1 MFTTRLLH
9 AHLGFPDAQALNVK
23 CRIVALAT
31 SEFAWRPDGYRIGV
45 ISGSIAVGAENVYR
59 PQQDSRLLIDALTG
73 NDEVAGRRVVD
84 LCAGSGVVAVAAAEL
99 GASEVTALDIS
110 PSAVR
115 CTQANA
121 LAAQVDVD
129 ARLGSW
135 TQALEHEPFDIVVCN
150 PPYVPVAPETS
161 AGVIVSTGP
170 MASWNGGPDGRLILD
185 PLCRSAAEML
195 AEGGSLY
202 LVQSEFADVAESV
215 RLLRAGGLNVD
226 VYVTQ
231 RIPFG
236 PVLHSQATWL
246 RDTGRLTDERT
257 EEELVVI
264 RADKP

>member
-1 MFTTRLLH
+1 M
-9 AHLGFPDAQALNVK
+9 
-23 CRIVALAT
+23 
-31 SEFAWRPDGYRIGV
+31 
-45 ISGSIAVGAENVYR
+45 ISGSVAVGAENVYC
-59 PQQDSRLLIDALTG
+59 PQQDSWLLVDALARNG
-73 NDEVAGRRVVD
+73 VVAGRRVVD
-84 LCAGSGVVAVAAAEL
+84 LCAGSGVVAIAAAEL
-99 GASEVTALDIS
+99 GASAVIALDIS

-161 AGVIVSTGP
+161 AGMMLSTGP

-185 PLCRSAAEML
+185 PLCRSAVEML

-215 RLLRAGGLNVD
+215 RLLRAGGLD
-226 VYVTQ
+226 ADIYVTQ

-236 PVLHSQATWL
+236 PVLHLQAPWL
-246 RDTGRLTDERT
+246 RGTGRLTDDRA

>member
-1 MFTTRLLH
+1 M
-9 AHLGFPDAQALNVK
+9 
-23 CRIVALAT
+23 T

-45 ISGSIAVGAENVYR
+45 IYRSVAVGAEDVYR
-59 PQQDSRLLIDALTG
+59 PQQDSWLLIDALTG
-73 NDEVAGRRVVD
+73 NDVVAGRRVVD
-84 LCAGSGVVAVAAAEL
+84 LSAGSGVVAVAAAEL

-161 AGVIVSTGP
+161 AGAAVSTGP
-170 MASWNGGPDGRLILD
+170 MASWNGGPDGRLVLD
-185 PLCRSAAEML
+185 PLCRSAAELL

-215 RLLRAGGLNVD
+215 KLLRAGGLEAD
-226 VYVTQ
+226 VYATQ

-236 PVLHSQATWL
+236 PVLHLQAPWL
-246 RDTGRLTDERT
+246 RGAGRLTDDRT

-264 RADKP
+264 RADKA